1 MEERDIDEFIEVFF
15 GKVKDYPKRAKDFLD
30 RIGKHYEDIPGGIE
44 GLQEMFGYIAER
56 IKENEKLVEYIKNK
70 DRSILTKLFNWMPEI
85 FDNEYLRE
93 VVEKRE
99 EYGLSDISNIVI
111 QITPGNRV
119 GYTVSN
125 SDIDIKYFIGKY
137 FCVAGYQYILPY
149 YESSTK
155 FCRIEVVD
163 NSIYATT
170 GTDINIG
177 QGSITGR
184 VFYTK
189 V

>member
-1 MEERDIDEFIEVFF
+1 MQVNGKYLKDEQNEIISPIVSTDTVYLNDIKLSQLLDLERMETVVGTYEEE
-15 GKVKDYPKRAKDFLD
+15 GYLYAK
-30 RIGKHYEDIPGGIE
+30 
-44 GLQEMFGYIAER
+44 
-56 IKENEKLVEYIKNK
+56 
-70 DRSILTKLFNWMPEI
+70 
-85 FDNEYLRE
+85 
-93 VVEKRE
+93 
-99 EYGLSDISNIVI
+99 NIVI

-137 FCVAGYQYILPY
+137 FCIAGYQYILPY

-155 FCRIEVVD
+155 FCRIEVVN
-163 NSIYATT
+163 NSIYAIT

-177 QGSITGR
+177 RGSITGR

>member
-1 MEERDIDEFIEVFF
+1 MNVSGKYLKDENGNIISPVVSIDTV
-15 GKVKDYPKRAKDFLD
+15 YLD
-30 RIGKHYEDIPGGIE
+30 D
-44 GLQEMFGYIAER
+44 
-56 IKENEKLVEYIKNK
+56 
-70 DRSILTKLFNWMPEI
+70 TKLSELVDLERTETI
-85 FDNEYLRE
+85 VGTYEEEGYLYAR
-93 VVEKRE
+93 
-99 EYGLSDISNIVI
+99 NIVI

-170 GTDINIG
+170 GTDTNIG

>member
-1 MEERDIDEFIEVFF
+1 MNVSGKYLKDESGQTISPVVSIDTV
-15 GKVKDYPKRAKDFLD
+15 YLD
-30 RIGKHYEDIPGGIE
+30 D
-44 GLQEMFGYIAER
+44 
-56 IKENEKLVEYIKNK
+56 
-70 DRSILTKLFNWMPEI
+70 TKLSELVDLERTETI
-85 FDNEYLRE
+85 VGTYEEEGYLYAR
-93 VVEKRE
+93 
-99 EYGLSDISNIVI
+99 NIVI

-155 FCRIEVVD
+155 FCRIEVV
-163 NSIYATT
+163 NNGIYATT
-170 GTDINIG
+170 GTDTNIG

>member
-1 MEERDIDEFIEVFF
+1 MNVNGKYLKDEQNEIISPIVSTDTVYLNDIKLSQLLDLERTETVVGTYEEE
-15 GKVKDYPKRAKDFLD
+15 GYLYAK
-30 RIGKHYEDIPGGIE
+30 
-44 GLQEMFGYIAER
+44 
-56 IKENEKLVEYIKNK
+56 
-70 DRSILTKLFNWMPEI
+70 
-85 FDNEYLRE
+85 
-93 VVEKRE
+93 
-99 EYGLSDISNIVI
+99 NIVI

-137 FCVAGYQYILPY
+137 FCIAGYQYILPY

-155 FCRIEVVD
+155 FCRIEVVN
-163 NSIYATT
+163 NSIYAIT

>member
-1 MEERDIDEFIEVFF
+1 MQVNGKYLKNEQNEIISPIVSTDTVYLNDIKLSQLLDLERTETVVGTYEEE
-15 GKVKDYPKRAKDFLD
+15 GYLYAK
-30 RIGKHYEDIPGGIE
+30 
-44 GLQEMFGYIAER
+44 
-56 IKENEKLVEYIKNK
+56 
-70 DRSILTKLFNWMPEI
+70 
-85 FDNEYLRE
+85 
-93 VVEKRE
+93 
-99 EYGLSDISNIVI
+99 NIVI

-137 FCVAGYQYILPY
+137 FCIAGYQYILPY

-155 FCRIEVVD
+155 FCRIEVVN
-163 NSIYATT
+163 NSIYAIT

-177 QGSITGR
+177 RGSITGR
-184 VFYTK
+184 AFYTK

>member
-1 MEERDIDEFIEVFF
+1 MNVSGKYLKDESGQTISPVVSTDTVYLNDIKLSQLLDLERTETVVGTYEEE
-15 GKVKDYPKRAKDFLD
+15 GYLYAK
-30 RIGKHYEDIPGGIE
+30 
-44 GLQEMFGYIAER
+44 
-56 IKENEKLVEYIKNK
+56 
-70 DRSILTKLFNWMPEI
+70 
-85 FDNEYLRE
+85 
-93 VVEKRE
+93 
-99 EYGLSDISNIVI
+99 NIVI

-137 FCVAGYQYILPY
+137 FCIAGYQYILPY

-155 FCRIEVVD
+155 FCRIEVAN

-170 GTDINIG
+170 GTDTNIG

>member
-1 MEERDIDEFIEVFF
+1 MQVNGKYLKDEQNEIISPIVSTDTVYLNDIKLSQLLDLERTETVVGTYEEE
-15 GKVKDYPKRAKDFLD
+15 GYLYAK
-30 RIGKHYEDIPGGIE
+30 
-44 GLQEMFGYIAER
+44 
-56 IKENEKLVEYIKNK
+56 
-70 DRSILTKLFNWMPEI
+70 
-85 FDNEYLRE
+85 
-93 VVEKRE
+93 
-99 EYGLSDISNIVI
+99 NIVI

-137 FCVAGYQYILPY
+137 FCIAGYQYILPY

-155 FCRIEVVD
+155 FCRIEVVN
-163 NSIYATT
+163 NSIYAIT

-184 VFYTK
+184 AFYTK

>member
-1 MEERDIDEFIEVFF
+1 MNVNGKYLKDENNEVISPIISIDTVYLDDIKLSELVGLERTETVVGI
-15 GKVKDYPKRAKDFLD
+15 
-30 RIGKHYEDIPGGIE
+30 YEGE
-44 GLQEMFGYIAER
+44 G
-56 IKENEKLVEYIKNK
+56 
-70 DRSILTKLFNWMPEI
+70 
-85 FDNEYLRE
+85 YLYAR
-93 VVEKRE
+93 
-99 EYGLSDISNIVI
+99 NIVI

-137 FCVAGYQYILPY
+137 YCIAGYQYILPY
-149 YESSTK
+149 YETSTK
-155 FCRIEVVD
+155 FCRIEVAN
-163 NSIYATT
+163 NSIYAIT
-170 GTDINIG
+170 GTDTNIG

>member
-1 MEERDIDEFIEVFF
+1 MQVNGKYLKDEQNEIISPIVSTDTVYLNDIKLSQLLDLERMETVVGTYEEE
-15 GKVKDYPKRAKDFLD
+15 GYLYAK
-30 RIGKHYEDIPGGIE
+30 
-44 GLQEMFGYIAER
+44 
-56 IKENEKLVEYIKNK
+56 
-70 DRSILTKLFNWMPEI
+70 
-85 FDNEYLRE
+85 
-93 VVEKRE
+93 
-99 EYGLSDISNIVI
+99 NIVI

-137 FCVAGYQYILPY
+137 FCIAGYQYILPY

-155 FCRIEVVD
+155 FCRIEVVN
-163 NSIYATT
+163 NSIYAIT

-177 QGSITGR
+177 RGSITGR
-184 VFYTK
+184 AFYTK

>member
-1 MEERDIDEFIEVFF
+1 MNVSGKYLKDESGQTISPVVSIDTVYLDDTKLSELVGLERTETIVGTYEEER
-15 GKVKDYPKRAKDFLD
+15 
-30 RIGKHYEDIPGGIE
+30 
-44 GLQEMFGYIAER
+44 
-56 IKENEKLVEYIKNK
+56 
-70 DRSILTKLFNWMPEI
+70 
-85 FDNEYLRE
+85 YLYAR
-93 VVEKRE
+93 
-99 EYGLSDISNIVI
+99 NIVI

-155 FCRIEVVD
+155 FCRIEVV
-163 NSIYATT
+163 NNGIYATT
-170 GTDINIG
+170 GTDTNIG

>member
-1 MEERDIDEFIEVFF
+1 MNVNGKYLKDENNEVISPIVSIDTVYLDDIKLSELVDLERTETVVGI
-15 GKVKDYPKRAKDFLD
+15 
-30 RIGKHYEDIPGGIE
+30 YEGE
-44 GLQEMFGYIAER
+44 G
-56 IKENEKLVEYIKNK
+56 
-70 DRSILTKLFNWMPEI
+70 
-85 FDNEYLRE
+85 YLYAR
-93 VVEKRE
+93 
-99 EYGLSDISNIVI
+99 NIVI

-137 FCVAGYQYILPY
+137 YCIAGYQYILPY
-149 YESSTK
+149 YEASTK
-155 FCRIEVVD
+155 FCRIEVAN

-170 GTDINIG
+170 GTDTNIG

>member
-1 MEERDIDEFIEVFF
+1 MNVSGKYLKEESGQTISPVVSIDTVYLA
-15 GKVKDYPKRAKDFLD
+15 D
-30 RIGKHYEDIPGGIE
+30 
-44 GLQEMFGYIAER
+44 
-56 IKENEKLVEYIKNK
+56 
-70 DRSILTKLFNWMPEI
+70 TKLSELVDLERTETI
-85 FDNEYLRE
+85 VGTYEEEGYLYA
-93 VVEKRE
+93 K
-99 EYGLSDISNIVI
+99 NIVI

-155 FCRIEVVD
+155 FCRIEVV
-163 NSIYATT
+163 NNGIYATT
-170 GTDINIG
+170 GTDTNIG

>member
-1 MEERDIDEFIEVFF
+1 MNVNGKYLKDESGQTISPVVSIDTV
-15 GKVKDYPKRAKDFLD
+15 YLD
-30 RIGKHYEDIPGGIE
+30 D
-44 GLQEMFGYIAER
+44 
-56 IKENEKLVEYIKNK
+56 
-70 DRSILTKLFNWMPEI
+70 TKLSELVDLERTETI
-85 FDNEYLRE
+85 VGTYEEEGYLYAR
-93 VVEKRE
+93 
-99 EYGLSDISNIVI
+99 NIVI

-137 FCVAGYQYILPY
+137 FCIAGYQYILPY

-155 FCRIEVVD
+155 FCRIEVVN
-163 NSIYATT
+163 NSIYAIT

-177 QGSITGR
+177 RGSITGR

>member
-1 MEERDIDEFIEVFF
+1 MQVNGKYLKDEQNEIISPIVSTDTVYLNDIKLSQLLDLERTETVVGTYEEE
-15 GKVKDYPKRAKDFLD
+15 GYLYAK
-30 RIGKHYEDIPGGIE
+30 
-44 GLQEMFGYIAER
+44 
-56 IKENEKLVEYIKNK
+56 
-70 DRSILTKLFNWMPEI
+70 
-85 FDNEYLRE
+85 
-93 VVEKRE
+93 
-99 EYGLSDISNIVI
+99 NIVI

-137 FCVAGYQYILPY
+137 FCIAGYQYILPY

-155 FCRIEVVD
+155 FCRIEVVN
-163 NSIYATT
+163 NSIYAIT

-177 QGSITGR
+177 RGSITGR
-184 VFYTK
+184 AFYTK